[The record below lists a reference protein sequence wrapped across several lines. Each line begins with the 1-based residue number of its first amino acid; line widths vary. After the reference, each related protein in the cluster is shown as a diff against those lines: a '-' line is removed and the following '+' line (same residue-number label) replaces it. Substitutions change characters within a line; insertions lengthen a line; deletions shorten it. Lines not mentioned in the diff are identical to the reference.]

1 MGANTIDVDDTNFE
15 AEVLNSDTPV
25 MVDFWAVW
33 CGPCR
38 MVAPVMD
45 QLASEYE
52 GKLKVAKID
61 VDKARATAG
70 RYGVQSIPT
79 VLVFKGGE
87 VVETIIGAQPKAKFE
102 VAVRNHV

>member
-1 MGANTIDVDDTNFE
+1 MGANTIDVNDDSFE
-15 AEVLNSDTPV
+15 SEVLNSDLPV

-45 QLASEYE
+45 QLASEYD
-52 GKLKVAKID
+52 GKLKVAKVD

-70 RYGVQSIPT
+70 KYGVMSIPT

-87 VVETIIGAQPKAKFE
+87 VVETIVGAQPKASFE
-102 VAVRNHV
+102 NAVRNHV

>member
-1 MGANTIDVDDTNFE
+1 MGANTIDVNDDSFE
-15 AEVLNSDTPV
+15 SEVIHSDVPV

-45 QLASEYE
+45 QLASEYS
-52 GKLKVAKID
+52 GKLKVAKVD

-70 RYGVQSIPT
+70 KYGVMSIPT

-87 VVETIIGAQPKAKFE
+87 VVETIVGAQPKSSFE
-102 VAVRNHV
+102 AAVRNHV